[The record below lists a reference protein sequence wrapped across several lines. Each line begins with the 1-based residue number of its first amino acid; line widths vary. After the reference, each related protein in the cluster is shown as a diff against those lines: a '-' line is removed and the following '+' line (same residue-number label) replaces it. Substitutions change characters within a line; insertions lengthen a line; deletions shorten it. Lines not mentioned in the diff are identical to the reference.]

1 MKAPILYS
9 PMMGLGASLDVF
21 AETPAVVIEDF
32 MFESTTAYEITPLAS
47 GTVTDY
53 HDTWDLDGTD
63 FTPEASPDDEGY
75 WDDFENIVLN
85 GNYEELGGNIV
96 TNGTFDADANWT
108 TSFDS
113 WSISGGKANSDGSQ
127 SGNAELVQQNGV
139 GGVTLN
145 IVNGKTYE
153 LTLDVVV
160 QVGAIT
166 QVEVGGT
173 YATDDI
179 TSSGTYT
186 RIITA
191 SSTNKRLTITANPT
205 FEGAVDNV
213 TLKQVDPN
221 DRWTLGT
228 GWSISDGKARYDASS
243 GSSFTFLGQASL
255 FPGAG
260 DYQVTFTLGD
270 LGGSFAYNHAGI
282 VVNGIVNS
290 FNGFGISSAKT
301 HTVSINLDG
310 SNLNLNFYGHT
321 SGGDFSIDDVQ
332 VKEYAITPLDV

>member
-1 MKAPILYS
+1 
-9 PMMGLGASLDVF
+9 MGMGTSVSTAVS
-21 AETPAVVIEDF
+21 ERTAVVIEDY
-32 MFESTTAYEITPLAS
+32 MFDASTAGELQPEAS
-47 GTVTDY
+47 PSDF

-75 WDDFENIVLN
+75 WDDFSNIVLN
-85 GNYEELGGNIV
+85 GDYEELGSELV
-96 TNGTFDADANWT
+96 TNGDFAT
-108 TSFDS
+108 DS
-113 WSISGGKANSDGSQ
+113 DWNMSGGTFQITDGKLHCISDGSYQ
-127 SGNAELVQQNGV
+127 YAGQ
-139 GGVTLN
+139 GGVF
-145 IVNGKTYE
+145 VVGKTYK
-153 LTLDVVV
+153 
-160 QVGAIT
+160 IT
-166 QVEVGGT
+166 FDIVDYTSGSIRVRPSGQSPFNT
-173 YATDDI
+173 YNAV
-179 TSSGTYT
+179 GTYT
-186 RIITA
+186 QYFTA
-191 SSTNKRLTITANPT
+191 TNTTLVIERNDACNL
-205 FEGAVDNV
+205 FVDNV
-213 TLKQVDPN
+213 SVKQVDPN
-221 DRWTLGT
+221 SRWSLGT

-290 FNGFGISSAKT
+290 FNGFGISSAGT